1 MGYIS
6 NVMEGVQSA
15 YRSVKSRGMELAIA
29 ASIPVLFACSS
40 VPDVPT
46 QESFGKFRDTVI
58 RMKYRSGVGWPGN
71 TQTVDDGLATNEY
84 LLDGKRLV
92 QFCNYKNG
100 DWTMSEYRIDMDN
113 DNVND
118 GTVVLLRDYFGKGK
132 HLIGVPVSEE
142 FRNGQDEQKTP
153 DDR

>member
-1 MGYIS
+1 MRYIS

-15 YRSVKSRGMELAIA
+15 YRSIKSRGMELAIA
-29 ASIPVLFACSS
+29 ASIPALVACSS

-58 RMKYRSGVGWPGN
+58 RMKTYSGIGWPDN
-71 TQTVDDGLATNEY
+71 TKQVDDGLVTNEY
-84 LLDGKRLV
+84 TLGGKRLV
-92 QFCNYKNG
+92 QFGKYKNG
-100 DWTMSEYRIDMDN
+100 DWTMSEYWIDLDN
-113 DNVND
+113 DGVND

-142 FRNGQDEQKTP
+142 FRNGEPQGSE
-153 DDR
+153 